1 MHFRDYEVQL
11 LLMEPPMTKVERR
24 RIDAILEAERQHP
37 LLSNVAASLIR
48 LVLRLNPSA
57 LVPD

>member
-11 LLMEPPMTKVERR
+11 LLMQPPMTKVERR
-24 RIDAILEAERQHP
+24 RIDVLIDAERQHP